1 MKRPVLAPLTEEL
14 NILLNKI
21 SLLIIN
27 KDVTS
32 PLIRRIKEPLIYWR
46 NKLYISEWTK
56 GFPNIGEQ
64 ASQKLITVKYS
75 KSTILLIIIKF
86 KKKNIIY

>member
-1 MKRPVLAPLTEEL
+1 MKRPVLVPVVDEL
-14 NILLNKI
+14 KIILNKI

-46 NKLYISEWTK
+46 NKVYITEWTK

-64 ASQKLITVKYS
+64 ASQKLITVCLK
-75 KSTILLIIIKF
+75 
-86 KKKNIIY
+86 

>member
-1 MKRPVLAPLTEEL
+1 LKRPVLAPLTEEL

>member
-1 MKRPVLAPLTEEL
+1 MKRPVLVPVIEEL
-14 NILLNKI
+14 KIILNKI

-56 GFPNIGEQ
+56 GLPNIGDQ
-64 ASQKLITVKYS
+64 ASQKLITV
-75 KSTILLIIIKF
+75 IIF
-86 KKKNIIY
+86 